1 MSVRSAYDTTTE
13 GPLEASEPLVV
24 RSAGASPRLEDLD
37 VRRPLDSG
45 RRVDVESPGDGTDR
59 VVVRNPEGEVELEVV
74 LTESGP
80 RLRFRAAEIELESQ
94 GRLGLRC
101 TDLDVHA
108 SGHIRQVA
116 GDGLE
121 QKVVGDAQ
129 LSVSGDLSSLARSTR
144 IESRR
149 GDVRIRA
156 NDDVLLNGE
165 RVKLNC

>member
-1 MSVRSAYDTTTE
+1 MSARRAYDTTTA
-13 GPLEASEPLVV
+13 GPLDAAEPVIIGPQAS
-24 RSAGASPRLEDLD
+24 APRLEDLA

-45 RRVDVESPGDGTDR
+45 RRVEVESPGDGTDH
-59 VVVRNPEGEVELEVV
+59 VVIRSPDGEVELEVV
-74 LTESGP
+74 LGEEGP
-80 RLRFRAAEIELESQ
+80 RLRFRAAEIQLESQ

-101 TDLDVHA
+101 EDLDVHA
-108 SGHIRQVA
+108 SGRIRQVA
-116 GDGLE
+116 GGGLE

-129 LSVSGDLSSLARSTR
+129 LSVSGDLTSEARTTR